1 MHMHAA
7 ADAAWFESLA
17 RTIETLERQ
26 RDQLIPLVVE
36 GPVHLRSLRLRQ
48 LKSTDR
54 RLVTARAEEYSTGY
68 CGQGR
73 DVVSGLACDLT
84 YQPVLEVET
93 MLGWIIVYR
102 NPIPRGPALMG
113 PEAQTK
119 EAALSRARSFQHAGH
134 EVHRIEGPE
143 GEVISKE
150 EIERWIAANP
160 E

>member
-1 MHMHAA
+1 MHAA
-7 ADAAWFESLA
+7 ADAVWSEHLA
-17 RTIETLERQ
+17 GTIEILEHQ
-26 RDQLIPLVVE
+26 RDRLIPLVVE
-36 GPVHLRSLRLRQ
+36 GPVHLPSLRLRQ
-48 LKSTDR
+48 LKSTER
-54 RLVTARAEEYSTGY
+54 RLVTARAEEYSAGY

-73 DVVSGLACDLT
+73 DVVSGLTCDLT

-93 MLGWIIVYR
+93 MLGWTVVYR
-102 NPIPRGPALMG
+102 NPIPGGPAMMG

-119 EAALSRARSFQHAGH
+119 EAALSRARSFKHAGH